1 MEPPEILIIGSY
13 VQDLTWNTQAFPA
26 PGETVIGTFQT
37 GPEVKA
43 PNQAIAAGRAGA
55 HTICGSSRS

>member
-37 GPEVKA
+37 GLGVKA
-43 PNQAIAAGRAGA
+43 LTKPLQREEQVLAYYMREQ
-55 HTICGSSRS
+55 